1 MTIDTE
7 RNLKDVNMFR
17 FNLNKDISKDSQ
29 IEREK
34 FLSRAR
40 NACPHAFFVIAGE
53 DNLPSIQI
61 AISSPPGQW
70 HYTCQR
76 CGKNFQEGEMA
87 IELVA
92 SRYKFD
98 LAQKTYDPEGA
109 LLMLKDEKKFTR
121 ILKKAGYV

>member
-1 MTIDTE
+1 
-7 RNLKDVNMFR
+7 MFR

-29 IEREK
+29 IEKEK

-40 NACPHAFFVIAGE
+40 NACPHAFSVITGE

-76 CGKNFQEGEMA
+76 CGQNFQDGQMA
-87 IELVA
+87 IKLVA
-92 SRYKFD
+92 SRYKLD
-98 LAQKTYDPEGA
+98 LAQKTYNDPEGV
-109 LLMLKDEKKFTR
+109 LLLLEDEKKFTK
-121 ILKKAGYV
+121 ILEKEGYA

>member
-1 MTIDTE
+1 
-7 RNLKDVNMFR
+7 MFR
-17 FNLNKDISKDSQ
+17 FNLNKDISGDSQ

-40 NACPHAFFVIAGE
+40 NACPHAFSVITGE

-76 CGKNFQEGEMA
+76 CGQDFQDGKMA
-87 IELVA
+87 IQLVA
-92 SRYKFD
+92 SRYKLD
-98 LAQKTYDPEGA
+98 LAQKTYDDPEGA
-109 LLMLKDEKKFTR
+109 LLLLEDEKKFTE
-121 ILKKAGYV
+121 ILKKGGYA